1 VIPYAN
7 RRGRAF
13 WLHDERAILDERI
26 MAKGSTRVIIVALAG
41 NLAIALAKF
50 VASWISGST
59 AMLTEAIHSLVDTG
73 DQVLL
78 LVGQKR
84 GARPPDAR
92 HPLGHGMETYFW
104 SFIVA
109 LMVFLLGG
117 VLSLYEGVRHILAP
131 EPVISPWISIAVLV
145 VAAVFEGTSFRI
157 AYREYRRVVRGRPT
171 RLWDFIKASKDPAL
185 FSVLLEDSAALIGIC
200 FAAAGV
206 IAASLFHVAWADG
219 LASIAIG
226 LLLANVAFVLANET
240 RSLIAGEAVAPI
252 VMKRLEK
259 ALSRIDCITSLDEV
273 ATLHLGPGRILV
285 ALTLAFRRDSTT
297 DMIEE
302 AIREV
307 TEALRKAD
315 ERVVYVYVRPSNK
328 SAEHRLRKSEALT
341 STK

>member
-1 VIPYAN
+1 
-7 RRGRAF
+7 
-13 WLHDERAILDERI
+13 
-26 MAKGSTRVIIVALAG
+26 MAKGSTLVIIVALAG

-73 DQVLL
+73 DQALL

-117 VLSLYEGVRHILAP
+117 VVSLYEGLRHIVEP
-131 EPVISPWISIAVLV
+131 EPVISPWISIAVLAI
-145 VAAVFEGTSFRI
+145 AAVFEGTSFRI

-171 RLWDFIKASKDPAL
+171 RLWNFIKASKDPAL

-206 IAASLFHVAWADG
+206 IAASRFHVAWADG

-226 LLLANVAFVLANET
+226 LLLTTVAFVLANET

-252 VMKRLEK
+252 VMERLQE

-285 ALTLAFRRDSTT
+285 ALTLAFRRASTT
-297 DMIEE
+297 ETIEE
-302 AIREV
+302 AIRDVTAAAVISGSNSAKCFAVSASEV
-307 TEALRKAD
+307 SVVEMSDTICPREDPEVSIEKVSLRV
-315 ERVVYVYVRPSNK
+315 EPRR
-328 SAEHRLRKSEALT
+328 
-341 STK
+341 

>member
-1 VIPYAN
+1 
-7 RRGRAF
+7 
-13 WLHDERAILDERI
+13 
-26 MAKGSTRVIIVALAG
+26 MAKGSTLVIIVALAG

-109 LMVFLLGG
+109 LVVFLLGG
-117 VLSLYEGVRHILAP
+117 VLSLYEGVRHILKP
-131 EPVISPWISIAVLV
+131 EPVISPWISIAVLAI
-145 VAAVFEGTSFRI
+145 AAVFEGTSFRI

-206 IAASLFHVAWADG
+206 IAASLFHITWADG
-219 LASIAIG
+219 LASIAMG
-226 LLLANVAFVLANET
+226 LLLASVAFVLANET

-252 VMKRLEK
+252 VMERLEE
-259 ALSRIDCITSLDEV
+259 ALSRIGCITSLDEV
-273 ATLHLGPGRILV
+273 ATLHLGPGKILV
-285 ALTLAFRRDSTT
+285 ALTLACRRDSTT

-315 ERVVYVYVRPSNK
+315 ERVVYVYVRPSDK
-328 SAEHRLRKSEALT
+328 AERPRRRKSEALT
-341 STK
+341 STKQD